1 MKKTFVCLTMAGA
14 LVLSSCIGSFGLTNK
29 LLGWN
34 RTLSDKF
41 INELVFI
48 VIQPAY
54 AVTGV
59 VDLVVLNSIEFW
71 SGKSALAKVGHV
83 EKVWGKDGK
92 MYAVKTLK
100 DGYEITKPTGDKIN
114 FVYNDANKSWNMKE
128 ANGEMKEIFRFNPD
142 GTTIKASLQNGEKMD
157 VSMNQ
162 QGMYELR
169 MAANNGTYF
178 AAR

>member
-1 MKKTFVCLTMAGA
+1 MKKTFACLTMAGT

-34 RTLSDKF
+34 RGVSNKF
-41 INELVFI
+41 LNEVLFI

-54 AVTGV
+54 VVTGA
-59 VDLVVLNSIEFW
+59 VDLLVLNTIEFW
-71 SGKSALAKVGHV
+71 SGKSVLARVGHV

-92 MYAVKTLK
+92 LYAVKTLK
-100 DGYEITKPTGDKIN
+100 DGYEITKPTGDKVN
-114 FVYNDANKSWNMKE
+114 FVYNEAEKSWSMK
-128 ANGEMKEIFRFNPD
+128 ADGEVKEIFRFNPD

-157 VSMNQ
+157 ISMNQ
-162 QGMYELR
+162 QGLYELR
-169 MAANNGTYF
+169 MAANDGTYF